1 MKKATERT
9 RQTLSLPVLLAVILM
24 VVSASK
30 AEAQDYDY
38 VVSVTPYLENAN
50 GDLIESDEC
59 GTAEVTYSDNKTG
72 TLTATPADGYHFKK
86 WVVTSGGAMTIND
99 IYSEITTFNFIG
111 DNYYV
116 QAIFVQGNS
125 ANCISVPEEGGW
137 IVRDGT
143 KVFVTANEDG
153 GYYVKRVTWSEQN
166 PNQDPNL
173 NNGVVSPPTLLN
185 DPIVAPGKKPYYLLA
200 GEGGYITATFGQWT
214 DNVRV
219 TFNNNG
225 HGTAPAAQ
233 DLTFDA
239 QGKVTV
245 PKPDGP
251 TDDDWLFC
259 GWYKDQS
266 GTEPFDFGTPLTKDG
281 LRYDTDKDRYEL
293 TLYAKWTEKITGA
306 CGEYDKITNTF
317 ADNVTYTLTKS
328 PGSDTYDILTIGGSG
343 ILVGIYNSTSPWYD
357 YCEQIK
363 TVIIGDGVTG
373 IGNQAFDELTNVET
387 DITIPASVKSIG
399 VFSFHKVAQNM
410 TGGISITAAE
420 GSALTEVSSDAFTL
434 TNAAIDLSRCTLLT
448 AIDDEIVFIST
459 RDVTLPSSLTAI
471 AQCAFGRYAGEC
483 FSGDYAYITVPAGKV
498 LSVGDD
504 KGVITDNGKAD
515 LISYLFDD
523 PANRSESNALSL
535 GMSDLSDWQEE
546 TRSVT
551 LERTFPA
558 GKRQTVCLPFAP
570 TELQNHGKVWQFT
583 GIEDGKA
590 VMTEIKSPATLSAN
604 TPYIFEAE
612 SEVTSIT
619 FSGVTIDI
627 GTDPKTEDAT
637 AGFTFHGTYEQKTW
651 EADDPVITGNGTT
664 KRIYGFMM
672 KDNEGREAGQ
682 FAKAIRRTV
691 LRPFSCWLE
700 YDGNLTGADTEQQES
715 QAAPR
720 AGTRGGSDGLPDV
733 IEIVWVGGDGTPGT
747 TGLMDTRTGEVYVD
761 DAWYG
766 TDGTRLS
773 GRPDRTGLYINEG
786 RQVYITVE

>member
-24 VVSASK
+24 VVTGLTAG
-30 AEAQDYDY
+30 AQDY
-38 VVSVTPYLENAN
+38 SIRITPYLDTEDGNLTPLN
-50 GDLIESDEC
+50 EYRDSVILEG
-59 GTAEVTYSDNKTG
+59 Y
-72 TLTATPADGYHFKK
+72 TLTAKRFQDYHFKK
-86 WVVTSGGAMTIND
+86 WVVTSGTMAIDD
-99 IYSEITTFNFIG
+99 IYSENTTCTIEGNLS
-111 DNYYV
+111 DNYEI

-125 ANCISVPEEGGW
+125 ANCISNPVEGGW

-143 KVFVTANEDG
+143 MVFVTANEAG
-153 GYYVKRVTWSEQN
+153 GYYVKSVSWSEQ
-166 PNQDPNL
+166 DPRSGEVL
-173 NNGVVSPPTLLN
+173 PFQLDEPTA
-185 DPIVAPGKKPYYLLA
+185 PIGKPYYIA
-200 GEGGYITATFGQWT
+200 SEGGYITAFFGQRT
-214 DNVRV
+214 NVRV
-219 TFNNNG
+219 KFNNNG

-233 DLTFDA
+233 SLKFDA
-239 QGKVTV
+239 QGEVTV
-245 PKPDGP
+245 PKPDDL
-251 TDDDWLFC
+251 TDEHWSFW
-259 GWYKDQS
+259 GWYKDKD
-266 GTEPFDFGTPLTKDG
+266 GTEPFDFDTPLTKDG

-328 PGSDTYDILTIGGSG
+328 PGSDTYDILTIGGNG
-343 ILVGIYNSTSPWYD
+343 VLVGKYNPTSPWYD
-357 YCEQIK
+357 YREQIK
-363 TVIIGDGVTG
+363 TVIIGDGVTD
-373 IGNQAFDELTNVET
+373 IGKSAFDGLTNVET
-387 DITIPASVKSIG
+387 DITIPASVTNIG
-399 VFSFHKVAQNM
+399 VFSFYKVAQNT

-420 GSALTEVSSDAFTL
+420 GSALTEVLNNAFTL
-434 TNAAIDLSRCTLLT
+434 TNAAIDLSSCTRLT
-448 AIDDEIVFIST
+448 AIDDSNVFKNT
-459 RDVTLPSSLTAI
+459 LDVTLPSSLRAI
-471 AQCAFGRYAGEC
+471 AQWAFGRYAGEC
-483 FSGDYAYITVPAGKV
+483 FSGDHAYITVPAGKV

-523 PANRSESNALSL
+523 PANRSLSNGLNLA
-535 GMSDLSDWQEE
+535 MNDLSDWQGK

-570 TELQNHGKVWQFT
+570 TELLNHGKVWQFT

-651 EADDPVITGNGTT
+651 EADDPVITGNGTK

-747 TGLMDTRTGEVYVD
+747 TGMMDTRTGEVYGD

-773 GRPDRTGLYINEG
+773 GRPARTGLYINEG